1 MCEPNKDHTNNNV
14 YLVKKKKKK
23 QRLPKYTRTNMQS
36 SRKKVKKQYINLNN
50 IIRMEHGSVPQ
61 YMVLT
66 IPCITEHNI

>member
-1 MCEPNKDHTNNNV
+1 
-14 YLVKKKKKK
+14 
-23 QRLPKYTRTNMQS
+23 MQS

>member
-14 YLVKKKKKK
+14 YLVKKKKK

-36 SRKKVKKQYINLNN
+36 SRKKAKKQYINLNN